1 MRVCRPL
8 FVTLL
13 ARTFSPLFITM
24 CNYNYAPGAVH
35 LDIHHNSIA
44 LMPSM
49 IRDLVH
55 SFASNAAPNDVA
67 EVVDVDEIPN
77 EELFHYI
84 HYAITSPKER
94 VDIHKQVC
102 NIVRLPKMQL
112 ICDELY
118 DLMKQRK
125 VLCSINPDAMLE
137 DLKRLGLPSS
147 GQSGFSDKNF
157 YRCYRT
163 PKFG

>member
-1 MRVCRPL
+1 M
-8 FVTLL
+8 
-13 ARTFSPLFITM
+13 S
-24 CNYNYAPGAVH
+24 NYNYAPGAIH
-35 LDIHHNSIA
+35 LDHHKDLNIDVKSVDDAIRLMSTFMSDRVEDVTPEYISSPASDNRPKNDFSSVSPESNS
-44 LMPSM
+44 
-49 IRDLVH
+49 D
-55 SFASNAAPNDVA
+55 
-67 EVVDVDEIPN
+67 IP
-77 EELFHYI
+77 LFKYI

-94 VDIHKQVC
+94 IDIHKQVC

-112 ICDELY
+112 VCDELY

-125 VLCSINPDAMLE
+125 VLCSINPEAMLE